1 MVDLA
6 SDSSLVS
13 SHGDLNLLNFSPLG
27 VAPDD
32 AGKVVSTMVAA
43 AKEAVTVGS
52 VVVGANVV
60 SVVDVDVAEVA
71 MVAPDSE
78 KGISY
83 VASAVGKLLYSD
95 RAIVLKQQLK
105 FAKVCVE
112 VGAKDEIP
120 DSILVDLGNENVK
133 GIRAVGGVILKED
146 GSIVPRCI
154 DLVVQDEPGQ
164 VARECVV
171 QDCGAQEVSSSKVV
185 NGLVS
190 AQKVSDSEASGSSV
204 VVGSANKFAALDDGS
219 GNLGYD
225 VVVDDSKKCRAAASG
240 VVELMQQLKT
250 KGERAEKER

>member
-78 KGISY
+78 K
-83 VASAVGKLLYSD
+83 
-95 RAIVLKQQLK
+95 
-105 FAKVCVE
+105 
-112 VGAKDEIP
+112 
-120 DSILVDLGNENVK
+120 K